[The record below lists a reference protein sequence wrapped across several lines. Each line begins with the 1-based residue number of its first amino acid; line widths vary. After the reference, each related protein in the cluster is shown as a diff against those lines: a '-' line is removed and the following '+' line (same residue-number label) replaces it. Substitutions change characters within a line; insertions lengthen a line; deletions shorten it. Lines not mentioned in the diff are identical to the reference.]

1 MNTFSRVAIVL
12 IGMTSAV
19 AAQPKAADSKMAP
32 PAAKP
37 ADMKPAD
44 AKMAP
49 PADGK
54 AGGAMPDMTPP
65 KELADMAKASTGT
78 WSCKGQGMD
87 HSMKMADMSAK
98 MKIALTADKWWLQA
112 SFDAKMGKEPFH
124 FESFSTY
131 DAAAKKWKRVMV
143 ESGGGWSNGE
153 TAGMKDGKIDWDL
166 TAHSPMGD
174 AMFRDHEDVSD
185 PKAGAKM
192 WGEMSMDK
200 GKSWV
205 KVYEMTCKK

>member
-12 IGMTSAV
+12 IGMTSVV

-44 AKMAP
+44 AKP
-49 PADGK
+49 IDGK
-54 AGGAMPDMTPP
+54 AGGAMPEMTPP
-65 KELADMAKASTGT
+65 KELAELAKASTGT
-78 WSCKGQGMD
+78 WNCKGQGMD
-87 HSMKMADMSAK
+87 HTMKMTDMTGK
-98 MKIALTADKWWLQA
+98 MKIALGADKWWLQS
-112 SFDAKMGKEPFH
+112 SFDSKMGKEPFH
-124 FESFSTY
+124 FDSFTTY

-153 TAGMKDGKIDWDL
+153 TAGMKDNKIDWDL
-166 TAHSPMGD
+166 TSHSAMGD
-174 AMFRDHEDVSD
+174 AMFRDHEDLTD
-185 PKAGAKM
+185 AKAGAKM
-192 WGEMSMDK
+192 WGEMSSDK
-200 GKSWV
+200 GKSWI

>member
-12 IGMTSAV
+12 IGMTSVV
-19 AAQPKAADSKMAP
+19 AAQPKAADNKMAP

-37 ADMKPAD
+37 ADMKAAD
-44 AKMAP
+44 SKMAP
-49 PADGK
+49 PTDAK
-54 AGGAMPDMTPP
+54 AAGAMADMTPP

-78 WSCKGQGMD
+78 WTCKGQGMD
-87 HSMKMADMSAK
+87 HTMKMADLTAK
-98 MKIALTADKWWLQA
+98 MKIALTPDKWWLQA

-131 DAAAKKWKRVMV
+131 DAAAKKWKRVMI

-166 TAHSPMGD
+166 TAHSAMGD
-174 AMFRDHEDVSD
+174 AMFKDHEDVSD
-185 PKAGAKM
+185 PKVGAKM
-192 WGEMSMDK
+192 SGEMSMDK

-205 KVYEMTCKK
+205 PVYTMTCKK